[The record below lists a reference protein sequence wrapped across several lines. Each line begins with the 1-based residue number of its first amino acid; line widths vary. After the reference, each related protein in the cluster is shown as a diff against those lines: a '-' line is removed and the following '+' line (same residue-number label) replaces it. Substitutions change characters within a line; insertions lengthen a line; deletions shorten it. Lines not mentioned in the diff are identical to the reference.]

1 MMKKILLIIWSLTL
15 ISITLYFWGLFAPLY
30 KSERFVFWV
39 KEVSLWG
46 TIVELWQMKE
56 YYLSILIFSF
66 TLLFPVS
73 KYMIIVL
80 SLVKKRLLMR
90 DALIAEI
97 GRWSMID
104 VFIVALLLISFKFDS
119 GIISIKIMI
128 GLVLFSIAIMLSM
141 VVVYLLRCYFRNTEK
156 SCE

>member
-1 MMKKILLIIWSLTL
+1 MKSNLVIIWLLTL
-15 ISITLYFWGLFAPLY
+15 MSITLYTIGLFAPLY
-30 KSERFVFWV
+30 RSERFVFWI

-66 TLLFPVS
+66 TLLFPIS

-80 SLVKKRLLMR
+80 SLIKKRLLMR

-119 GIISIKIMI
+119 GIISIKVKV

-141 VVVYLLRCYFRNTEK
+141 VVVYLLRNYFKNTK
-156 SCE
+156 I